1 MKSRNFTTGNMSISP
16 FIAAINQIV
25 DEKGISR
32 ERVIETIEAAVA
44 AAYRREY
51 GQPSQ
56 IIRVKL
62 DEKTGEFKPIQVF
75 EVVETEEELEEPAR
89 QKTVEQAKEIDKNA
103 KVGEEVSEP
112 LEVHQDFGRIAAQTA
127 KQVIIQRL
135 REAERDVI
143 FDEFKGKE
151 NQLLTGNVQQIEGD
165 NVIVSLGKASAVL
178 PTREQIPNEHYRIGQ
193 RLRVYLKE
201 VSQTNRGPQII
212 LSRADE
218 RLILELF
225 AIEVPEIPAEDV
237 EIKSIAREAGSR
249 TKIAVTSHQKNLDP
263 VGSCVGQKGTRVQA
277 VLNEIGDEKIDIILW
292 NDNTESFI
300 KNALSPAKVNR
311 VKIISTGEQNNN
323 ARVYVDNDQLSLA
336 IGKNGQNVR
345 LASKLT
351 KYTIDVEEDHGEA
364 TSEEQKDGL
373 AAESADRATTIT
385 KKEKSA
391 KLKRRA
397 ESEDDSDSLE
407 L

>member
-1 MKSRNFTTGNMSISP
+1 MSISP

-51 GQPSQ
+51 GKPSQ

-75 EVVETEEELEEPAR
+75 EVVEIEEELEEPAR

-165 NVIVSLGKASAVL
+165 NVIVSLGKANAVL
-178 PTREQIPNEHYRIGQ
+178 PAREQIPNEHYRIGQ

-218 RLILELF
+218 RLILKLF
-225 AIEVPEIPAEDV
+225 VIEVPEIPSEDV

-249 TKIAVTSHQKNLDP
+249 TKIAVTSHRENLDP

-292 NDNTESFI
+292 DGNIESFI

-351 KYTIDVEEDHGEA
+351 KYTIDVEEDHGDA
-364 TSEEQKDGL
+364 SAEEPKG
-373 AAESADRATTIT
+373 ESADQLADGATAMI
-385 KKEKSA
+385 KKSKKSA
-391 KLKRRA
+391 KPKRRA
-397 ESEDDSDSLE
+397 KSEDESDSLE

>member
-1 MKSRNFTTGNMSISP
+1 MSISP

-25 DEKGISR
+25 DEKGIAR

-51 GQPSQ
+51 GKPSQ

-75 EVVETEEELEEPAR
+75 EIVETEEELEEPAR
-89 QKTVEQAKEIDKNA
+89 QKTVEQAKEMDKDA
-103 KVGEEVSEP
+103 KVGEEVSET

-151 NQLLTGNVQQIEGD
+151 NQLLTGNVQQVEGD
-165 NVIVSLGKASAVL
+165 NVIVSLGKTNAVL
-178 PTREQIPNEHYRIGQ
+178 PGREQIPNEHYRIGQ

-212 LSRADE
+212 LSRSDE

-225 AIEVPEIPAEDV
+225 A
-237 EIKSIAREAGSR
+237 
-249 TKIAVTSHQKNLDP
+249 
-263 VGSCVGQKGTRVQA
+263 
-277 VLNEIGDEKIDIILW
+277 
-292 NDNTESFI
+292 
-300 KNALSPAKVNR
+300 
-311 VKIISTGEQNNN
+311 
-323 ARVYVDNDQLSLA
+323 
-336 IGKNGQNVR
+336 
-345 LASKLT
+345 
-351 KYTIDVEEDHGEA
+351 
-364 TSEEQKDGL
+364 
-373 AAESADRATTIT
+373 
-385 KKEKSA
+385 
-391 KLKRRA
+391 
-397 ESEDDSDSLE
+397 
-407 L
+407 